1 MRDYKV
7 DLCYTPMIL
16 AKEFVRSNF
25 ARNSDFTTYGT
36 PSTSTIPADTPLIVQ
51 FGASNALD
59 FARAAE
65 MVAPYCDGVNLNCGC
80 PQSWAISE
88 GVGCALM
95 RKPELVAEMVREAK
109 KRTGNGFCVSVK
121 MRIHADL
128 EETKRY
134 VGDIVLDEP
143 GRILEADIMA
153 GGFKSWK
160 RQVQITSQYT
170 AEHGI

>member
-1 MRDYKV
+1 
-7 DLCYTPMIL
+7 
-16 AKEFVRSNF
+16 
-25 ARNSDFTTYGT
+25 
-36 PSTSTIPADTPLIVQ
+36 
-51 FGASNALD
+51 
-59 FARAAE
+59 

-109 KRTGNGFCVSVK
+109 KRTGNGFSVSVK

-134 VGDIVLDEP
+134 GNCPWVKLDGVWWEVLR
-143 GRILEADIMA
+143 GRIGLCGLRKA
-153 GGFKSWK
+153 S
-160 RQVQITSQYT
+160 
-170 AEHGI
+170 